1 MKLHSSINMKLINFD
16 VFLRNR
22 TNSRIGFLGLVRH
35 NNILFVFFTAGF
47 QETLQKIGERDRYP
61 AFS

>member
-1 MKLHSSINMKLINFD
+1 MKLHSSIQMKLINFD

-22 TNSRIGFLGLVRH
+22 TNSRIGFPGLVRH

-47 QETLQKIGERDRYP
+47 QKTLQKIGERVP
-61 AFS
+61 SIF

>member
-1 MKLHSSINMKLINFD
+1 MF
-16 VFLRNR
+16 FLG
-22 TNSRIGFLGLVRH
+22 TEKIQGLGFLGLVRH

-61 AFS
+61 AFFLGKNCNTEM